1 MEGQFKLE
9 PLPVKPSDPQ
19 QSKRSS
25 LNQPLERNVKLIR
38 HFITV
43 GQYSPGSIYGL
54 GEELEDRLIIAKS
67 KVQVL
72 LLPRYWLFQK
82 EQNLGNIWSRTLMFL
97 DANIPS
103 REGLFKEFLI
113 NRRWKCYREKVIE
126 RTPKRIVHKTTKRNI
141 PIVCRIEHG
150 L

>member
-1 MEGQFKLE
+1 M
-9 PLPVKPSDPQ
+9 KPSDPQ

-43 GQYSPGSIYGL
+43 GQYSPGSIFGL

-72 LLPRYWLFQK
+72 KLPRYWLFQK